1 MRVFNCFFEN
11 FSVAIPMDSISA
23 LDIYTENT
31 IHNKAVVYNQEEM
44 RFYVS
49 LFCLFNLQPK
59 KNIHGIILKN
69 AVSENE
75 IVILGTP
82 VEDEINI
89 PDNKIYSIPK
99 TLIDTRFSRFFSGI
113 QFLENSKPVL
123 ILDSNKIIKNIQMG
137 ENYD

>member
-1 MRVFNCFFEN
+1 
-11 FSVAIPMDSISA
+11 MDSISA